1 MVDVDLDTT
10 AKQILLATFASP
22 KTPVELSRILGISGA
37 VVVDYLELLERFG
50 LVHVILSYLGRDG
63 RIVRY
68 YEADLPIDTSD
79 LEVEEV
85 AKS

>member
-1 MVDVDLDTT
+1 MVDVDLDVT

-22 KTPVELSRILGISGA
+22 KTPAELSRILGISGA
-37 VVVDYLELLERFG
+37 IIVDYLELLERFG
-50 LVHVILSYLGRDG
+50 LAHVVLSYFGRDG

-68 YEADLPIDTSD
+68 YEGVLPIDTSD

-85 AKS
+85 AEP